1 MLSEGKWF
9 DSTNKKD
16 NNTDGDNYFMDRSSL
31 HSQLVRVAAVQGLD
45 AAIAH
50 FGADAH
56 PVFDSAGLDQQRF
69 QNADQLVVLS
79 DLGRLLER
87 AVEVT
92 NCRRLPFY
100 LAENQDLSYLG
111 TFGLLLQT
119 SETVGQMLSE
129 IQEYHQVHVRAA
141 TWIMTGAEG
150 FASLEFRMHAKDVTP
165 LQRRLLVELA
175 LAQAYK
181 VVELLTGNPLCLKR
195 VRLHHDN
202 GQESQA
208 NRRFFRA
215 PVEYN
220 SELDCLE
227 FPRALLDMPISPN
240 SGAMHQLVLQKISE
254 DLGDTQQDLAGGVSA
269 IIRSLLPTGKCT
281 VERVASYYACDKRTL
296 QRNLRE
302 AGTTYQALLDDVRFS
317 LVQSYLLDSSMS
329 MTQLSFIAG
338 YTDTSNFS
346 RAFSKRFG
354 MSPRRWRS
362 EHGEERSS
370 STIKRRGLS

>member
-16 NNTDGDNYFMDRSSL
+16 NNTEGDNYFMDRSSL

-175 LAQAYK
+175 L
-181 VVELLTGNPLCLKR
+181 
-195 VRLHHDN
+195 
-202 GQESQA
+202 
-208 NRRFFRA
+208 
-215 PVEYN
+215 
-220 SELDCLE
+220 
-227 FPRALLDMPISPN
+227 
-240 SGAMHQLVLQKISE
+240 
-254 DLGDTQQDLAGGVSA
+254 
-269 IIRSLLPTGKCT
+269 
-281 VERVASYYACDKRTL
+281 
-296 QRNLRE
+296 
-302 AGTTYQALLDDVRFS
+302 
-317 LVQSYLLDSSMS
+317 
-329 MTQLSFIAG
+329 
-338 YTDTSNFS
+338 
-346 RAFSKRFG
+346 
-354 MSPRRWRS
+354 
-362 EHGEERSS
+362 
-370 STIKRRGLS
+370 